1 MNMAE
6 YTQYYLAFLDLLG
19 FKEIVKNRTCSE
31 IVDIFEEI
39 KTQYVIGKADLD
51 NGTSIP
57 VIPAEHI
64 MYYIM
69 SDSICIYIKD
79 DIEYALPILLGLC
92 LNFQLRMLSF
102 PTPVLVRGSIAH
114 GEIYSDQRIL
124 FGPALV
130 EAYQREEKL
139 ARYPRII
146 IPKHIIDDHEE
157 EIIHTAVSSGF
168 LYLEQD
174 GFYVINYLSVLCGQT
189 FRQHDRDNLIQYIN
203 ETLKKSIDPSIRE
216 KYLYL
221 EGWLNYHM
229 NHMNNQEG
237 RNT

>member
-1 MNMAE
+1 
-6 YTQYYLAFLDLLG
+6 
-19 FKEIVKNRTCSE
+19 
-31 IVDIFEEI
+31 
-39 KTQYVIGKADLD
+39 
-51 NGTSIP
+51 
-57 VIPAEHI
+57 
-64 MYYIM
+64 M

-79 DIEYALPILLGLC
+79 DIEFALPILLGLC

-114 GEIYSDQRIL
+114 GELYSDQRIL

-157 EIIHTAVSSGF
+157 DIIHTVVSSGF

-174 GFYVINYLSVLCGQT
+174 G
-189 FRQHDRDNLIQYIN
+189 
-203 ETLKKSIDPSIRE
+203 
-216 KYLYL
+216 
-221 EGWLNYHM
+221 
-229 NHMNNQEG
+229 
-237 RNT
+237 

>member
-1 MNMAE
+1 MTE

-19 FKEIVKNRTCSE
+19 FKEIIKNRTCSE
-31 IVDIFEEI
+31 IVEIFEEI
-39 KTQYVIGKADLD
+39 KKKYIIETSDLGKE
-51 NGTSIP
+51 TSTPIIQP
-57 VIPAEHI
+57 ENI

-79 DIEYALPILLGLC
+79 DVKKALPVLIGLC
-92 LNFQLRMLSF
+92 LGFQLRMLSF
-102 PTPVLVRGSIAH
+102 STPVLVRGSIAH
-114 GEIYSDQRIL
+114 GGLYSDQRIL

-157 EIIHTAVSSGF
+157 DIIHTFVSSGF

-174 GFYVINYLSVLCGQT
+174 GFYATNYLSVLCGQT
-189 FRQHDRDNLIQYIN
+189 FRQHDRNNLIQYVN
-203 ETLKKSIDPSIRE
+203 ETLKKVIDPTTRE

-221 EGWLNYHM
+221 ESWLNY
-229 NHMNNQEG
+229 HMNNQEG
-237 RNT
+237 RNI

>member
-1 MNMAE
+1 MAE

-19 FKEIVKNRTCSE
+19 FKEIVKNRSCSE
-31 IVDIFEEI
+31 IVNIFEEI
-39 KTQYVIGKADLD
+39 KKQYVIGKSESE
-51 NGTSIP
+51 NSTSIP
-57 VIPAEHI
+57 VIPPENI

-79 DIEYALPILLGLC
+79 DVKNALPVLLGLC
-92 LNFQLRMLSF
+92 LGFQLRMLSF
-102 PTPVLVRGSIAH
+102 STPVLVRGSIAH
-114 GEIYSDQRIL
+114 GGLYSDQRVL

-146 IPKHIIDDHEE
+146 IPKHIIDEHEE
-157 EIIHTAVSSGF
+157 VIMHTFAASGF
-168 LYLEQD
+168 LYPEQD
-174 GFYVINYLSVLCGQT
+174 GFYVTNYLSVLCGQK
-189 FRQHDRDNLIQYIN
+189 FRQHDRDNLIQFVKDK
-203 ETLKKSIDPSIRE
+203 LKTAIDPSIRE

-229 NHMNNQEG
+229 NNQDG
-237 RNT
+237 